1 MIGILGS
8 IIPLLL
14 ALIAVIA
21 VIYGSFIF
29 TKYLAMG
36 AGKLSGAQYMRVVD
50 RMMLGQD
57 KMMVIVQIG
66 TTYYLAGVTSQNVQ
80 IIKELEGE
88 ELIEMEPAP
97 QNISF
102 QQQAVTFKNMLSK
115 HTNKKDKE

>member
-8 IIPLLL
+8 IIPLILALL
-14 ALIAVIA
+14 AVVA

-29 TKYLAMG
+29 SKYIAVG
-36 AGKLSGAQYMRVVD
+36 ASKMSGARYMRVVD

-66 TTYYLAGVTSQNVQ
+66 DTYYLAGVTSQNVQ

-88 ELIEMEPAP
+88 DLIEMEPAA
-97 QNISF
+97 QNLSLQQVASF
-102 QQQAVTFKNMLSK
+102 KSMLNRHVS
-115 HTNKKDKE
+115 KKDKE